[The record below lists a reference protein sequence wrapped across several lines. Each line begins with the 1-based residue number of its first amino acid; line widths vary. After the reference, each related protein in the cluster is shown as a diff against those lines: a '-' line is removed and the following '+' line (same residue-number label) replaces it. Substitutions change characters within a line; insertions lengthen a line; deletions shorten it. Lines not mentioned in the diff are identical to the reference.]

1 MKPLLSKKKL
11 LVSVAAGI
19 KLKDLEVCEIECF
32 LLCANFSGCTFW
44 VPILKAVC
52 GCHYKLSTGREKIES
67 LFYISLSLWVCICN
81 QHLQSVYVPEYYFD
95 RSQHKPY
102 GLLRESLPPT
112 GVLLWWAATQ
122 ALWPSNQFQHLLVYR
137 IA

>member
-32 LLCANFSGCTFW
+32 FTLFKIQVVGLLESQQS
-44 VPILKAVC
+44 
-52 GCHYKLSTGREKIES
+52 KLYVGVIIYSLQFTGRAKIE
-67 LFYISLSLWVCICN
+67 IVILSLWVCICN
-81 QHLQSVYVPEYYFD
+81 QHLQSVSVPEYYFD

-112 GVLLWWAATQ
+112 GVLL
-122 ALWPSNQFQHLLVYR
+122 
-137 IA
+137 